1 MLSPT
6 IGQPLAAQCT
16 RSWWVRPV
24 TGVRASQVSCVFLS
38 MPASGAPVFDHPPL
52 QGEGRTAEGSPG
64 WGGGAAGDDGD
75 AAHTEAL
82 SPPPDPLAR
91 ADLPPPGGG
100 EDRPAV
106 TDDRPSTRHLVT
118 EGSPLG
124 SGFIHQPRVSSSRP
138 RDNSTVPSSA
148 SGPPSTTAQ

>member
-6 IGQPLAAQCT
+6 IGHPLAAQCT

-75 AAHTEAL
+75 AANAEAP
-82 SPPPDPLAR
+82 SPPPGPLTR
-91 ADLPPPGGG
+91 ADLPPAEPRSSEGSATSSSDRSRAGPTSVGGG
-100 EDRPAV
+100 EE
-106 TDDRPSTRHLVT
+106 L
-118 EGSPLG
+118 LC
-124 SGFIHQPRVSSSRP
+124 PR
-138 RDNSTVPSSA
+138 
-148 SGPPSTTAQ
+148 